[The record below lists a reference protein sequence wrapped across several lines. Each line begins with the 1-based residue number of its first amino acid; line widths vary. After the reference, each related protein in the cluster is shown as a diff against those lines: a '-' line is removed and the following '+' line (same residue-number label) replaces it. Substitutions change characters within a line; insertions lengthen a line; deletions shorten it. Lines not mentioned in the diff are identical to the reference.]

1 MGKTVLI
8 LGGTGEAI
16 ALATALLEDRG
27 EWQVISSL
35 AGRVAKPRLPP
46 GEVRVGGFGGGAGLA
61 RFLRDRQIGA
71 MIDATHPFARRMGWN
86 AAEAAA
92 LAETPLLRLERPA
105 WRAQAGDRWTE
116 VDSWD
121 EAVARLRGS
130 GRRVFLALGRQELAA
145 FAALADTAF
154 VIRSVEAPDP
164 ALGFSQAEFI
174 RARGPFQL
182 DDERALLQT
191 RRIDCIVCKN
201 SGGGA
206 TDAKLTA
213 ARELGIE
220 VIMQHRPPRP
230 RVLQVEDVAAA
241 VDWLRGLRLS

>member
-1 MGKTVLI
+1 MSKNVLI

-16 ALATALLEDRG
+16 ALATAFLEDRG
-27 EWQVISSL
+27 DWQVISSL
-35 AGRVAKPRLPP
+35 AGRVANPRLPP

-61 RFLRDRQIGA
+61 RFLKDRQIGA
-71 MIDATHPFARRMGWN
+71 LIDATHPFARRMGWN

-92 LAETPLLRLERPA
+92 LAGTPLLRLERPA

-116 VDSWD
+116 IDSWD
-121 EAVARLRGS
+121 EAVARLRGA
-130 GRRVFLALGRQELAA
+130 GRRVFLALGRQELAP
-145 FAALADTAF
+145 FTALADITF

-164 ALGFSQAEFI
+164 QLHFAQAEFI

-182 DDERALLQT
+182 EDERALL
-191 RRIDCIVCKN
+191 RAHEIDCIVCKN

-220 VIMQHRPPRP
+220 VIMQRRPPRP
-230 RVLQVEDVAAA
+230 PVPQVDDVAAA
-241 VDWLRGLRLS
+241 